1 MVADPPLCCV
11 YLLSW
16 GMTNSNSD
24 IRRVRSLA
32 EGEITTLLAD
42 LASPVRLA
50 SQSPNGFPLISTVW
64 SIYEDGIFWCITQHR
79 TLLRRNLAA
88 NPRCA
93 FEIALDGQRFK
104 LLRGQG
110 LASLDLADGE
120 RMTEC
125 IINRYLADPSGPI
138 ATGMRKQV
146 VTEHAIAIRPRW
158 VRGQGKR

>member
-1 MVADPPLCCV
+1 MSHNNPV
-11 YLLSW
+11 
-16 GMTNSNSD
+16 T
-24 IRRVRSLA
+24 RRVRSLA
-32 EGEITTLLAD
+32 EHDVAMLLSD
-42 LASPVRLA
+42 LASPMRLA
-50 SQSPNGFPLISTVW
+50 SQSPNGFPLISTLW
-64 SIYEDGIFWCITQHR
+64 SIYEDGIFWCITQHS
-79 TLLRRNLAA
+79 TLLRRNLAV

-93 FEIALDGQRFK
+93 FEIALSGKRFK

-110 LASLDLADGE
+110 LASLDLADGG

-146 VTEHAIAIRPRW
+146 VTEYAIAIRPRW